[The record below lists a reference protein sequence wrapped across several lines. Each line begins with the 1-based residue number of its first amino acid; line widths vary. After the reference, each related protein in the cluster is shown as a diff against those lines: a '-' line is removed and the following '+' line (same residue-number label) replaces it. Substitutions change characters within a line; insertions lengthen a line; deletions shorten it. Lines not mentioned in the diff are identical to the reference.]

1 MNARQQAIS
10 EAKYLGVSRDEVL
23 DIFDEKISE
32 WHNSNTKS
40 SVQEYLGLSEIE
52 YAYFIEQPYSFA
64 NALIV
69 MVQGGYKYE

>member
-10 EAKYLGVSRDEVL
+10 EVKYLGLSKDEVL

-32 WHNSNTKS
+32 WHNANTKS

-52 YAYFIEQPYSFA
+52 YAYFLEHPCGFA

-69 MVQGGYKYE
+69 MVQGDYKHE